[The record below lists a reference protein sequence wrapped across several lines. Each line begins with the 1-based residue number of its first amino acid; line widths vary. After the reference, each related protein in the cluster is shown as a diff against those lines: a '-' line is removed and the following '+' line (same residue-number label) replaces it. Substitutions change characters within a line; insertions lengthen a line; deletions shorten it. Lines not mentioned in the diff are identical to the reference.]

1 MLLSMLLAC
10 AVASA
15 GQYQYP
21 SSQAALP
28 PSGGLAPVYYTPAP
42 TAVAVAPTVLISAP
56 PFWDRCLARTGAW
69 LSSRAALHQHPL
81 AATLYV
87 APPRLAT
94 TCSVG
99 APTTIALASGQAP
112 VWRAEAEAVPP
123 PPAPTSTLFPPAPTS
138 SLPPAANLTPEQ
150 KLSEIRRLLLGP

>member
-21 SSQAALP
+21 SSQSVSP
-28 PSGGLAPVYYTPAP
+28 PVYYTPAP
-42 TAVAVAPTVLISAP
+42 TAVQAAPTVLISAP

-81 AATLYV
+81 AATLYLPPAGGP

-94 TCSVG
+94 TYSVA
-99 APTTIALASGQAP
+99 APATIPLASGQGP
-112 VWRAEAEAVPP
+112 VWRSEAEAVPLPPVMQSTQP
-123 PPAPTSTLFPPAPTS
+123 PPAPMST
-138 SLPPAANLTPEQ
+138 LPPAANLTPEQ

>member
-1 MLLSMLLAC
+1 MFASMLLAC

-21 SSQAALP
+21 SSQAGNP
-28 PSGGLAPVYYTPAP
+28 PVYYTPAP
-42 TAVAVAPTVLISAP
+42 TAVQAAPTVLISAP

-69 LSSRAALHQHPL
+69 LSTRAALHQHPL

-87 APPRLAT
+87 PPSRLAT
-94 TCSVG
+94 TCYAA
-99 APTTIALASGQAP
+99 APAAVPLASGQAP
-112 VWRAEAEAVPP
+112 VWRAEAETVPPPPALQSTLP
-123 PPAPTSTLFPPAPTS
+123 PPAPTST
-138 SLPPAANLTPEQ
+138 LPPAANLTPEQ